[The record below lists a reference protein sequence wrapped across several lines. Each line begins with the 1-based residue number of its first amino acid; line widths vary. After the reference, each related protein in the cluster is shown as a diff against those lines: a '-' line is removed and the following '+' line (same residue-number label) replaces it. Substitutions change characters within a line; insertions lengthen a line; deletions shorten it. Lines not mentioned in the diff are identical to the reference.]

1 MFIPTRREC
10 LFLMEQIQMPGHIRK
25 HSLMVAEIAL
35 YLSRL
40 LNRNST
46 RLNLE
51 LVEAAALLHDI
62 AKARSLHTGENHS
75 ELGASMLLEW
85 GFPPLAPIVR
95 EHVSLDLQSLRGPVT
110 ESLVVNYADKRVKHD
125 QVVTIEDRFHDLVER
140 YGRTQDH
147 RKWILQKLDVY
158 RALERKIFDH
168 LAISPSGVELMCLSV
183 PGWPED

>member
-1 MFIPTRREC
+1 MSIPTRREC

-62 AKARSLHTGENHS
+62 AKARSLHTGEN
-75 ELGASMLLEW
+75 
-85 GFPPLAPIVR
+85 R
-95 EHVSLDLQSLRGPVT
+95 LRGPVT

-158 RALERKIFDH
+158 RALEGKIFDH